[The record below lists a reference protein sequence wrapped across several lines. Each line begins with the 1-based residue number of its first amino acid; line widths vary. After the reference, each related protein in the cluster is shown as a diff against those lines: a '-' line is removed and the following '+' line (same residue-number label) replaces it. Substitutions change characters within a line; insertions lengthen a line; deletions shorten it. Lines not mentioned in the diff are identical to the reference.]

1 MIGAPPNAKRPI
13 GLTPCGID
21 QGGENVFFG
30 FQITETET
38 FVIEGH
44 HGNVA
49 ALIHYLQ
56 AIAHEAG
63 QRRLKKPA
71 NEHTEIKKT
80 IHNPLH
86 SIEFDIDLAGQHAIL
101 RGMTADGL
109 PGVLEIP
116 YLLMVGLQQQLPKV
130 IAQMELVQG
139 NHSTQR

>member
-13 GLTPCGID
+13 GFTPCGID
-21 QGGENVFFG
+21 EGGDNVFFG
-30 FQITETET
+30 FQVTETET

-44 HGNVA
+44 HSNVA

-63 QRRLKKPA
+63 QRRRKNPA
-71 NEHTEIKKT
+71 NEHARAKTT

-86 SIEFDIDLAGQHAIL
+86 SIQFDIDSTGQHAIL

-116 YLLMVGLQQQLPKV
+116 YLLMVALQQQLPKV

-139 NHSTQR
+139 DHSKQQ